1 MLRVG
6 ARCCTKWSRY
16 SEVNCQ
22 RPAMPRHDD
31 LPCPPVICD
40 VDPAAASHQRQSA
53 SKPTCRRPAT
63 QYSAA
68 ATYYMLRPVQYRYAS
83 FWRYVRPRAAP
94 WTPGAQIVSRPRL
107 TTPLRHRHGRG
118 GGVAEGSARRGP
130 ARGARARAA
139 VARAGMARGR
149 GT

>member
-107 TTPLRHRHGRG
+107 TTPLRHGGRG
-118 GGVAEGSARRGP
+118 
-130 ARGARARAA
+130 RARPWPGLAWRAA
-139 VARAGMARGR
+139 AAHEPDQAVRWVGGLTAR
-149 GT
+149 